1 LHETDGSYTIL
12 VASLSVEIL
21 DTTLRE
27 GELFRV
33 LPVSSRVKVATLLAE
48 AGVRRVE
55 LTVDY
60 PPRTTYEQTV
70 PVVSALKDR
79 GVEVVMHGRATDEDL
94 AAISKYDI
102 SGCGLYIAVT
112 KLHREFKLHGI
123 SEEEAIGRLEGSV
136 EKARSMG
143 FRYIRA
149 TMEDASRLF
158 VEEGE
163 ASVHR
168 LVPSIRSLSNAGATL
183 LSIPDT
189 SGLMTPRQA
198 RSFFRSAKS
207 AFEIPVSAHF
217 HNDYGFASANTV
229 EAGLEGADEIQV
241 TLLGI
246 GDRNGIADLYEVVA
260 ALEDV
265 YQVRT
270 GLNRRALKN
279 LYTVFAKV
287 AELQVPWR
295 HPLSESAQTVRAGV
309 HQSMTVR
316 RKDGYIPAQKLLNDF
331 GEPLYAISPYV
342 SHNLVQTI
350 LAPYAQLN
358 PDSSRRVA
366 EALALQSGR
375 GRPSVRTVRDVIM
388 SETGVSIPE
397 KELGRYF
404 GSEKMYILLKLRP
417 QFAASALLDT
427 LTEMDEVDSVDEV
440 YGDVDVVVRA
450 HTPPGKDSVVSV
462 LRQRFS
468 DQIQDMKVLVTD

>member
-1 LHETDGSYTIL
+1 M
-12 VASLSVEIL
+12 
-21 DTTLRE
+21 
-27 GELFRV
+27 
-33 LPVSSRVKVATLLAE
+33 ATLLAD
-48 AGVRRVE
+48 AGVRHVE

-60 PPRTTYEQTV
+60 PPRTTYEQTL
-70 PVVSALKDR
+70 PVVKALKDR
-79 GVEVVMHGRATDEDL
+79 GVEVVMHGRATEEDL
-94 AAISKYDI
+94 SAISKYDI
-102 SGCGLYIAVT
+102 AGCGLYIAVT
-112 KLHREFKLHGI
+112 KLHREYKLHGI
-123 SEEEAIGRLEGSV
+123 SEEEAIDRLNSAV
-136 EKARSMG
+136 ETAKSMG

-158 VEEGE
+158 VDEGD
-163 ASVHR
+163 ASIRR
-168 LVPSIRSLSNAGATL
+168 LVPSALALQRAGATL

-198 RSFFRSAKS
+198 RDFFRAAKS
-207 AFEIPVSAHF
+207 SFEIPISAHF

-229 EAGLEGADEIQV
+229 EAALEGAAEIQAC
-241 TLLGI
+241 LLGI
-246 GDRNGIADLYEVVA
+246 GDRNGIADFYEVVA
-260 ALEDV
+260 CLEDI
-265 YQVRT
+265 YRMQT
-270 GLNRRALKN
+270 GVNRRALKS
-279 LYTVFAKV
+279 LYTVFAKL

-316 RKDGYIPAQKLLNDF
+316 RKDGYIPLQKLLNDF
-331 GEPLYAISPYV
+331 GEPLYAVSPYV

-350 LAPYAQLN
+350 LAPYTQLN
-358 PDSSRRVA
+358 PDSSRKVA
-366 EALALQSGR
+366 EALAVHSGN
-375 GRPSVRTVRDVIM
+375 GPPSVRTVRDVIK

-397 KELGRYF
+397 RELGRYF

-417 QFAASALLDT
+417 QFPAASLLDA

-468 DQIQDMKVLVTD
+468 EQIQDMKVLVTD

>member
-1 LHETDGSYTIL
+1 
-12 VASLSVEIL
+12 
-21 DTTLRE
+21 
-27 GELFRV
+27 
-33 LPVSSRVKVATLLAE
+33 VK
-48 AGVRRVE
+48 
-55 LTVDY
+55 
-60 PPRTTYEQTV
+60 
-70 PVVSALKDR
+70 ALKDS
-79 GVEVVMHGRATDEDL
+79 GVDVIMHGRATEEDL
-94 AAISKYDI
+94 AAISRYDI
-102 SGCGLYIAVT
+102 AGCGFYIAVT

-123 SEEEAIGRLEGSV
+123 SEQEAIDRLTTSV
-136 EKARSMG
+136 EKAKSMG

-158 VEEGE
+158 IDEGD
-163 ASVHR
+163 ASIQR
-168 LVPSIRSLSNAGATL
+168 LVPSASAICKAGATL

-198 RSFFRSAKS
+198 RDFFKVAKS
-207 AFEIPVSAHF
+207 SFEIPISAHF

-229 EAGLEGADEIQV
+229 EAGLEGADEVQA

-246 GDRNGIADLYEVVA
+246 GDRNGVADLYEVVA

-265 YQVRT
+265 YHMRT
-270 GLNRRALKN
+270 GINRRALKS

-350 LAPYAQLN
+350 LAPYTQLA
-358 PDSSRRVA
+358 PDTSRRVA
-366 EALALQSGR
+366 EALAVQSGR
-375 GRPSVRTVRDVIM
+375 GPPSVRTVREVIM
-388 SETGVSIPE
+388 NETGVSVPDR
-397 KELGRYF
+397 ELGRYF

-417 QFAASALLDT
+417 QFAAAALLEA
-427 LTEMDEVDSVDEV
+427 LIEMDEVDSVDEV

-468 DQIQDMKVLVTD
+468 EQIQDMKVLVTD

>member
-1 LHETDGSYTIL
+1 M
-12 VASLSVEIL
+12 EIL

-33 LPVSSRVKVATLLAE
+33 LPTDSRVRVATRLAE
-48 AGVRRVE
+48 AGIRRVE

-60 PPRTTYEQTV
+60 PPRTTYEQAL
-70 PVVSALKDR
+70 PVVRALKDR
-79 GVEVVMHGRATDEDL
+79 GVEVVMHGRATEEDL
-94 AAISKYDI
+94 AAIAKYDI
-102 SGCGLYIAVT
+102 EGCGLYIAVS

-123 SEEEAIGRLEGSV
+123 SEQEAIDRLTESV
-136 EKARSMG
+136 EKAKSMG

-163 ASVHR
+163 ASVSR
-168 LVPSIRSLSNAGATL
+168 LVPSARALRSAGATL

-189 SGLMTPRQA
+189 SGLMTPRLA
-198 RSFFRSAKS
+198 RGFFRSAKS
-207 AFEIPVSAHF
+207 SFEIPVSAHF

-229 EAGLEGADEIQV
+229 EAGLEGADELQV
-241 TLLGI
+241 TLLGV

-260 ALEDV
+260 SLEDI
-265 YQVRT
+265 YRVRT
-270 GLNRRALKN
+270 GIDRRALKS
-279 LYTVFAKV
+279 LYSLFAKV
-287 AELQVPWR
+287 AEVQVPWR

-316 RKDGYIPAQKLLNDF
+316 KKDGYIPSQKLLNDF

-342 SHNLVQTI
+342 SHNLVQNI
-350 LAPYAQLN
+350 LAPYAQLTSE
-358 PDSSRRVA
+358 SSRKVA
-366 EALALQSGR
+366 EALALQSSQGP
-375 GRPSVRTVRDVIM
+375 PSVHAVHDVIM
-388 SETGVSIPE
+388 SETGVSVPE

-404 GSEKMYILLKLRP
+404 GSEKMYILLKLKP
-417 QFAASALLDT
+417 QFPAAGLLDA

-440 YGDVDVVVRA
+440 YGDVDVVVKA

-462 LRQRFS
+462 LRQQFS
-468 DQIQDMKVLVTD
+468 EQIQDMKVLVTD